1 MTLGEYIKA
10 KRKEAGYTQT
20 TLADELGLDYRMVQ
34 RWESDRTTPHASY
47 LIRLIKILNLDIDT
61 LDFIF
66 DTNI

>member
-10 KRKEAGYTQT
+10 KKREVGYTQT

-34 RWESDRTTPHASY
+34 RWESDRATPHASY

-66 DTNI
+66 NSK